1 LFIQGYSNIFAQDY
15 SGLRLA
21 PEDAGLGG
29 GGMSSR
35 SIRADS
41 PSSDRKMS
49 CFSQMVQSSARDFKL
64 DNNATLGLSQGN
76 DFKSVSNRRN
86 SVLHPRRP
94 SMTPTLD
101 VRDGSL
107 RNSLFAA
114 SSSKGRTGDARL
126 TPPRLGS
133 SSKERRSSAYAIKVE
148 EPNQVFRRGSRII
161 SVMAHVTKDM
171 GAKPSG
177 RELTGNNQGTIAQMI
192 DLRIQAI
199 CMFTLSQFLLG
210 MIDKSRQKIFIETLS
225 TICENFIQEFNMERE
240 QFGCGYM
247 IILEEALTANVGR
260 IQGYNFDITNG
271 SWIPWKDMKNM
282 DYPDISFELGRE
294 NFSKDEL
301 ARFNSKSLALK
312 APVAFNDKKIVQM
325 NDLEE
330 PQIVQIPQTKRAN
343 YLMDYFIAYKKNILL
358 CGDYQSGKSML
369 IKNKMRKLHE
379 TQKHHTINFELTAN
393 SSLKIISGLIEKN
406 LLKQGGC
413 KIGPPSDKHAVIIL
427 EDLNFGPIKIP
438 PSSLAR
444 NHQ

>member
-1 LFIQGYSNIFAQDY
+1 LFIQGYSNIFTQD
-15 SGLRLA
+15 GTGPRLA
-21 PEDAGLGG
+21 PDDAGLGG

-35 SIRADS
+35 SIKADS
-41 PSSDRKMS
+41 PRSDGRMS
-49 CFSQMVQSSARDFKL
+49 CFSQMVQSSSRELKL
-64 DNNATLGLSQGN
+64 DNHETLGLSQRH
-76 DFKSVSNRRN
+76 DFKSVSNRNNPEHR
-86 SVLHPRRP
+86 PRRP
-94 SMTPTLD
+94 SMTPTPG

-107 RNSLFAA
+107 RNSLFAVT
-114 SSSKGRTGDARL
+114 SSRGKTSDARL
-126 TPPRLGS
+126 TPPRFDS
-133 SSKERRSSAYAIKVE
+133 PNRERRGSAYAIKIE
-148 EPNQVFRRGSRII
+148 EPNQVFRRGSRRI
-161 SVMAHVTKDM
+161 SVMANVTKDM

-177 RELTGNNQGTIAQMI
+177 RELTGNNQTTIAQMI

-210 MIDKSRQKIFIETLS
+210 MIDKSRQKKFIETMS
-225 TICENFIQEFNMERE
+225 KICENFIQEFQMERE

-271 SWIPWKDMKNM
+271 SWIPWKDIKNM
-282 DYPDISFELGRE
+282 DYPEISFELGRE

-312 APVAFNDKKIVQM
+312 APVAFNDKRIVQM

-330 PQIVQIPQTKRAN
+330 PHIVQVPQTKRAN
-343 YLMDYFIAYKKNILL
+343 YLLDYFIAYEKNILL

-369 IKNKMRKLHE
+369 IKNKMRRLHE

-393 SSLKIISGLIEKN
+393 SSLKLISGLIEKN

-413 KIGPPSDKHAVIIL
+413 KIGPPSDKHALIIL